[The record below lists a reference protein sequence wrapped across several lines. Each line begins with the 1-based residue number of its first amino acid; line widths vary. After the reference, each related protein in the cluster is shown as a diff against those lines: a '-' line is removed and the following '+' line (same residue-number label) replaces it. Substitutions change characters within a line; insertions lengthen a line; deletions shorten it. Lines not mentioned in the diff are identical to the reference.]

1 MPRKPRI
8 CYPGAI
14 YHLGTRGV
22 DKQPI
27 FLDVGDRWRFLSLLD
42 EVTARYGWRVHAYCL
57 MTNHFH
63 LVADTPRA
71 NVSRAMQYLNSRYV
85 ESFNAKHGRE
95 GHLVE
100 RRFWS
105 DLILTEARAVAT
117 SRYVV
122 LNPVRAGLCDHPAEW
137 PWSSYRATAG
147 LAPVPAF
154 LTLDWTLGLF
164 DGSTG
169 RYRSFVEAALDA
181 PAAMAVAA

>member
-22 DKQPI
+22 DRQPI
-27 FLDVGDRWRFLSLLD
+27 FLDVGDRLRFLRLLAD
-42 EVTARYGWRVHAYCL
+42 VTSRYRWRVHAYCL

-63 LVADTPRA
+63 LVVDTPHA

-85 ESFNAKHGRE
+85 ECFNEKYGRE

-105 DLILTEARAVAT
+105 DLIRTESRAVTT

-122 LNPVRAGLCDHPAEW
+122 LNPVRANLCRHPAEW
-137 PWSSYRATAG
+137 PWSSYRETVG
-147 LAPVPAF
+147 LAAVPPF

-164 DGSTG
+164 DGSRD
-169 RYRSFVEAALDA
+169 RYRRFVEAELPPLAV
-181 PAAMAVAA
+181 AVAA